1 MYIGDIIILLI
12 ALIVFIV
19 GCKKGL
25 LKRITSLLAWVGSI
39 ALTSVLHDPLLEEM
53 IKKDSAISCV
63 NIINKFDLKIM
74 EWFSSKSPVFSESL
88 SNHNEQS
95 LSAALSEIN
104 VPSFLH
110 SHFTNGLSDAINSP
124 VDYTLG
130 SYLASIISAFA
141 FSILVY
147 IVLFLLIFLILRL
160 VAHYI
165 DKLRDVFVIG
175 FIDGVLGGIYSL
187 LKLTFVVSL
196 IFLLLTYLVNGTG
209 FGKTIFE
216 FLSPYM
222 GLEEEG
228 FSICKYLYYEN
239 PILQL
244 ISAIS
249 FDELIDKILPI

>member
-1 MYIGDIIILLI
+1 MYIGDIIIIVI

-25 LKRITSLLAWVGSI
+25 LKRITSFLAWVGSV
-39 ALTSVLHDPLLEEM
+39 ALTSVLHDPLLAEM
-53 IKKDSAISCV
+53 LKADSPISFT
-63 NIINKFDLKIM
+63 NTIAKFDLKLV
-74 EWFSSKSPVFSESL
+74 EWFNSKSPIFADALAS
-88 SNHNEQS
+88 HNEQS
-95 LSAALSEIN
+95 LSSALSEIN
-104 VPSFLH
+104 IPSFLH
-110 SHFTNGLSDAINSP
+110 SYFTNSMTDAINSS

-130 SYLASIISAFA
+130 SYLASIISAFT
-141 FSILVY
+141 FSIIVY
-147 IVLFLLIFLILRL
+147 IVLFLLIFIVLRL
-160 VAHYI
+160 IAHYV

-175 FIDGVLGGIYSL
+175 FVDGVLGGIYSL
-187 LKLTFVVSL
+187 LKYVFIVSL
-196 IFLLLTYLVNGTG
+196 VFLMLTYIINGTG
-209 FGKTIFE
+209 FGKTIFD

-228 FSICKYLYYEN
+228 FSICRYLYYEN